1 MKKEIMDEIQKEMQ
15 KNLGPMWKVERKTE
29 QKIGGLKEGILCRFS
44 GDNYAAVVYP
54 QDFERA
60 LDSGTD
66 IKELAEYLTQGLKED
81 REFLL
86 KAPKTQQEFRDALFV
101 QVINA
106 DVNKG
111 LLEDTVHDMV
121 KGDVAAVARCRIDTG
136 REDETAS
143 FLVSRENMA
152 AFQMTQGE
160 VMEQAYKNTA
170 ASQKF
175 SLQKMEDIMKEAM
188 EQAGIPAEMIP
199 DMGQDGVEM
208 YVLTNQ
214 ERLNGASAMVCPE
227 VLQDAYK
234 ELGEPFYVLPSS
246 THELILVKE
255 SMDMK
260 PEELKQMVHDVNL
273 SEVASED
280 LLSFQVFH
288 YDGKRL
294 SVAKEDVQKLSD
306 TVEKAKNHRLLH

>member
-15 KNLGPMWKVERKTE
+15 KNLGPMWKVKQETE
-29 QKIGGLKEGILCRFS
+29 QKIGGLKEGIVCQFS
-44 GDNYAAVVYP
+44 GDNYATVVYP

-66 IKELAEYLTQGLKED
+66 IKELAEYLTQGLKEE

-136 REDETAS
+136 REDETAF

-214 ERLNGASAMVCPE
+214 ERRNGANAMVCPE
-227 VLQDAYK
+227 VLQDACR

>member
-1 MKKEIMDEIQKEMQ
+1 M
-15 KNLGPMWKVERKTE
+15 
-29 QKIGGLKEGILCRFS
+29 
-44 GDNYAAVVYP
+44 
-54 QDFERA
+54 
-60 LDSGTD
+60 
-66 IKELAEYLTQGLKED
+66 
-81 REFLL
+81 

-175 SLQKMEDIMKEAM
+175 SLQKMED
-188 EQAGIPAEMIP
+188 
-199 DMGQDGVEM
+199 
-208 YVLTNQ
+208 
-214 ERLNGASAMVCPE
+214 
-227 VLQDAYK
+227 AYR

-273 SEVASED
+273 SDVASED
-280 LLSFQVFH
+280 LLSFHVFH
-288 YDGKRL
+288 YDGKKL
-294 SVAKEDVQKLSD
+294 SIAKEDVQKLSD

>member
-1 MKKEIMDEIQKEMQ
+1 MKKELMDEIQKEMQ
-15 KNLGPMWKVERKTE
+15 KKLGPMWEVKRETE
-29 QKIGGLKEGILCRFS
+29 QEIGGLKEGIVCQFS
-44 GDNYAAVVYP
+44 GDNYASILYP

-111 LLEDTVHDMV
+111 LLEETVHDIV
-121 KGDVAAVARCRIDTG
+121 NGDVAAVARCRIDTG
-136 REDETAS
+136 REDEMAS
-143 FLVSRENMA
+143 FLVTKENMA

-160 VMEQAYKNTA
+160 VMEQAYKNMSV
-170 ASQKF
+170 SQKF
-175 SLQKMEDIMKEAM
+175 LLQKMEDIMKEAM

-199 DMGQDGVEM
+199 DMSRDGVEM
-208 YVLTNQ
+208 YVLTNP
-214 ERLNGASAMVCPE
+214 ERRNGASAMVCPE
-227 VLQDAYK
+227 VLRDAYK

-255 SMDMK
+255 SIDMK

-288 YDGKRL
+288 YDGKKL
-294 SVAKEDVQKLSD
+294 SIAKEDVQKLSD
-306 TVEKAKNHRLLH
+306 TVEKVKNHSLLH